1 MTTPTQGPRGDA
13 LPVPTPNG
21 LPPGYPQHRPPGSAP
36 PRRSWPSSARS
47 AGMWALVFSVALSL
61 GVALAV
67 AVVIGAMGLVL
78 PRAPRSWRSW
88 PCSSSGNLSWLC
100 C

>member
-1 MTTPTQGPRGDA
+1 
-13 LPVPTPNG
+13 
-21 LPPGYPQHRPPGSAP
+21 
-36 PRRSWPSSARS
+36 
-47 AGMWALVFSVALSL
+47 MWALVFSVALSL

-78 PRAPRSWRSW
+78 PESTRSWRSW